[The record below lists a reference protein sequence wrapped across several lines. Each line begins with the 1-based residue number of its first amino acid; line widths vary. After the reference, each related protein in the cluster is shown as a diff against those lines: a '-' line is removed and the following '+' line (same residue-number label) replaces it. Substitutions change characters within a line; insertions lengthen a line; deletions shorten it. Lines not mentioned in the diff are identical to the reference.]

1 MFIIKVAVIFRYGLL
16 VFLLFFSILP
26 WMVRL
31 YIVTG
36 EGDLAF
42 YSSKTL
48 QHMLISPLVFVL
60 GCFVLYNWQN
70 AGGVFQVLLL
80 REEVNS
86 LQVTACLTCHC
97 SWVNGIAM
105 VRSKTL
111 LSFPGLELKSLYWS
125 LVSLTYSTIFLMV
138 KHSKVSLK
146 KSFTNFH
153 FLLLT
158 FTAVLMITNRS
169 IIIATKH
176 ATQTERW

>member
-36 EGDLAF
+36 EGELAF

-48 QHMLISPLVFVL
+48 QHVLISRLL
-60 GCFVLYNWQN
+60 GCSVLYNWQN
-70 AGGVFQVLLL
+70 AGGVFQVLPL
-80 REEVNS
+80 RKGVSS

-111 LSFPGLELKSLYWS
+111 LSFPGLELKSLY
-125 LVSLTYSTIFLMV
+125 
-138 KHSKVSLK
+138 
-146 KSFTNFH
+146 
-153 FLLLT
+153 
-158 FTAVLMITNRS
+158 
-169 IIIATKH
+169 
-176 ATQTERW
+176 

>member
-36 EGDLAF
+36 EGHLAF
-42 YSSKTL
+42 YSSKKL
-48 QHMLISPLVFVL
+48 QHMLISRLL
-60 GCFVLYNWQN
+60 GCSVLYNWQN

-158 FTAVLMITNRS
+158 FMAVLMITNRS
-169 IIIATKH
+169 IIIPTKH